1 MRERKNYLYLLL
13 LFVLGASGFGAGF
26 LTCRLVMQPN
36 EKVDNLQ
43 TKTVEIYNPEPADE
57 NFKLSEQEMSFYYLL
72 QNENDILKL
81 YEINGDERVLIKSVQ
96 INSQILPQE
105 DKRKL
110 EIGIKTTNIE
120 EGFNLIE
127 DFSS

>member
-1 MRERKNYLYLLL
+1 MRLRRNYLYLLL
-13 LFVLGASGFGAGF
+13 LFVLGVSGFGAGF
-26 LTCRLVMQPN
+26 LTCRLI
-36 EKVDNLQ
+36 
-43 TKTVEIYNPEPADE
+43 TKPQEEVNSENTRTVEIYKPQPTEQNIGSDE
-57 NFKLSEQEMSFYYLL
+57 LQPSFYYLL
-72 QNENDILKL
+72 QNEDDILKF
-81 YEINGDERVLIKSVQ
+81 YEVNGEERVLIKSVQ
-96 INSQILPQE
+96 INSQILPRE